1 MDGTIRSANQNFL
14 DAMGYSLSEIQ
25 SKHHSMF
32 VQPEERNSATYR
44 AFWKS
49 LNRGQYQAGEYK
61 RIANGGPEVWIQAP
75 YNPILDLDGKP
86 FKVVKYASDITAQ
99 AMARKKAERARALI
113 DQVAEGSQAMSTS
126 IQEISESMVKSR
138 QTTASAVGRVEAADI
153 QAQRLSSTTQAMGG
167 IVKLINDITG
177 QINLLALNATIESA
191 RAGEAGR
198 GFAVVAAEVK
208 NLANQ
213 AKQATD
219 KIGSEIESLN
229 SVSGDVVSTL
239 NAIRASIESVNEYVT
254 STAAA
259 VEEQRAVT
267 SDMSSNMQRAAAELG

>member
-1 MDGTIRSANQNFL
+1 
-14 DAMGYSLSEIQ
+14 
-25 SKHHSMF
+25 MF
-32 VQPEERNSATYR
+32 VQPEERNSAAYR
-44 AFWKS
+44 TFWES

-61 RIANGGPEVWIQAP
+61 RIASGGREVWIQAS
-75 YNPILDLDGKP
+75 YNPILDLDGNP
-86 FKVVKYASDITAQ
+86 FKVVKYATDITAQ

-113 DQVAEGSQAMSTS
+113 DQVAEGSQSMSTS

-138 QTTASAVGRVEAADI
+138 QSTAAAVDRVEAADV

-167 IVKLINDITG
+167 IVKLISDITG

-229 SVSGDVVSTL
+229 SVSGDVVTTL
-239 NAIRASIESVNEYVT
+239 SAIRAAIESVNEYVT

-259 VEEQRAVT
+259 VEEQSAVT